1 MTNANGAGP
10 SRTSNEDRLSQAI
23 AYRESGLSLVPV
35 GANSKAPVED
45 FRAYQRR
52 EKTDKLSWKIHQ
64 KHKAADDELRAWV
77 SNYPGLGIVGGRVSG
92 KDGAA
97 LEILDIEAIA
107 KASMKLFCELVEE
120 GAPGLLKRLPRVKTP
135 TEGCHIFYRCKI
147 VEGNQKLA
155 QRAEEVTGV
164 DLPRTA
170 AGALDTEAIKKLGL
184 REVGGRYFK
193 IRTLI
198 ETRGE
203 GGQMLSPLCL
213 PGTHPNGGVYEPT
226 NGDPRDIPT
235 ITTEVRDILLNA
247 ARACN
252 EFVEPAKAKGARE
265 AEREKVEGVKP
276 GADYNSRSDAF
287 EKSRAL
293 LEEYGW
299 TTFRDQSIGPLLSRP
314 GVDDHCGARLF
325 ASGAFHCFTS
335 NGAPFAIN
343 ETYSPFAV
351 YAELKHGGDYSA
363 AAKALAKAGYG
374 DRRKSSKTETG
385 SKTDQPRAEGQGK
398 TETEEAEKTKPVVV
412 VAHYHVLDSIL
423 EKVVEI
429 NFPKLFEDSKLLEKV
444 NTIKQK
450 HYLVASIEELL
461 KLVKAQNCQLA
472 RKNDFVFAF
481 NGEYWREIDRD
492 ALKDFL
498 MAVAQKQGVAP
509 FEAKHYEF
517 RDKLY
522 KQFIALAGFRTPEPD
537 TDKVLIN
544 LLNGTFEISAEKQDI
559 REFRA
564 VDFLTHQLP
573 FKYDKDATA
582 PKFEAY
588 LKRVLPEQE
597 LQDIVAEFF
606 GYVFTKNLKLE
617 KALLLYGGGANGKS
631 VLFDIMN
638 ALLGKENT
646 ANFSLS
652 DLIEEHNRAQI
663 AHKLLNYGSEINAS
677 ITKDVFKNL
686 VSGEPIMAR
695 MKYGNPFL
703 MERYAKLCFNCN
715 ELPKDIEQSDAYF
728 RRLLIVPFRLTL
740 QESEWVVDL
749 AQQIIREEL
758 AGVFNWV
765 LDGLKRLLNQKKFT
779 NSQIVREMIAE
790 YKRES
795 DSVACFLRDENW
807 GPDPRDPEH
816 TETLKK
822 VHMAYQSYCR
832 EAGHKPLGRNNFKKR
847 LTANKI
853 VEATK
858 AGCSQEFYI
867 ACLTLN
873 PEKKCFSKPQKDQKD
888 QNCQTRSEVSEV
900 SEVLEKH
907 FFSES
912 AATNDSDWGEAGEEE
927 GEWVG

>member
-1 MTNANGAGP
+1 
-10 SRTSNEDRLSQAI
+10 
-23 AYRESGLSLVPV
+23 VKV
-35 GANSKAPVED
+35 
-45 FRAYQRR
+45 YQRR
-52 EKTDKLSWKIHQ
+52 RPTD
-64 KHKAADDELRAWV
+64 AELRVWV
-77 SNYPGLGIVGGRVSG
+77 GRYPGLGIVGGKVSG

-97 LEILDIEAIA
+97 LEILDIEAVA
-107 KASMKLFCELVEE
+107 KASIKLFCQLVEE
-120 GAPGLLKRLPRVKTP
+120 VAPGLLDRLPRVKTP
-135 TEGCHIFYRCKI
+135 TGGCHIYYRCKI

-155 QRAEEVTGV
+155 QRAEEVTAG
-164 DLPRTA
+164 DLPRTND
-170 AGALDTEAIKKLGL
+170 GAVDKDAVKKLGL
-184 REVGGRYFK
+184 REIDGRYFR

-203 GGQMLSPLCL
+203 GGQVLSPLCL
-213 PGTHPNGGVYEPT
+213 PGTHPNDGVYELR
-226 NGDPRDIPT
+226 NGDLRDIPT
-235 ITTEVRDILLNA
+235 ITTDQREMLLNA

-265 AEREKVEGVKP
+265 AEREKIEGLKP

-293 LEEYGW
+293 LDEFGW
-299 TTFRDQSIGPLLSRP
+299 TLFISKSTRSDSLGELWSRP
-314 GVDDHCGARLF
+314 GVNDHCSARLF
-325 ASGAFHCFTS
+325 NSGALHVFTS
-335 NGAPFAIN
+335 NADRFTIG
-343 ETYSPFAV
+343 ETYSPFAI
-351 YAELKHGGDYSA
+351 YSELKHGGDYSA
-363 AAKALAKAGYG
+363 AAKALAAEGYG
-374 DRRKSSKTETG
+374 ERRKSSKIETD
-385 SKTDQPRAEGQGK
+385 SKSDQPQADSQGK
-398 TETEEAEKTKPVVV
+398 TETEAAEKTKPVVV

-444 NTIKQK
+444 NAIKQK

-461 KLVKAQNCQLA
+461 KLVKVQNYQLA

-597 LQDIVAEFF
+597 LRDIVAEFF

-740 QESEWVVDL
+740 PESEWVVDL
-749 AQQIIREEL
+749 ARQIIREEL

-807 GPDPRDPEH
+807 GPDPHNPEH

-867 ACLTLN
+867 ACLTLK
-873 PEKKCFSKPQKDQKD
+873 PEKKCFSKDQKDQKD
-888 QNCQTRSEVSEV
+888 QNYPNRSEVSEV